1 MNLFWQEIINGLFV
15 GAFYALVALG
25 YSMVYGIIRLINFAH
40 GDLYMV
46 GSFVGFTTLSV
57 LFGRGGNMVFGLA
70 LAFMLAIIVVGLL
83 GTGVERIA
91 YKPLRNAPIL
101 SLLIS
106 ALGMSLILENG
117 VLVIPG
123 WGSQFLVYPFN
134 LPSTGFTVFG
144 VSVTYMQLLIFVSC
158 LLLMG
163 GLQMFVQRSILGKA
177 MRAIAL
183 DKDAAQLMGINI
195 NQMVSMT
202 FLLGAA
208 LAGAAGVMAGLYY
221 KEINFMM
228 GFEMGLK
235 AFTAAVIGGIGNI
248 PGTVIGGFVLGVL
261 EALGSGY
268 LGSEWQNVFA
278 FAILILL
285 LVFKPT
291 GILGEKI
298 GGRM

>member
-1 MNLFWQEIINGLFV
+1 MHFLWQILINGLFV
-15 GAFYALVALG
+15 GSFYALVALG

-46 GSFVGFTTLSV
+46 GAFIGFTVLS
-57 LFGRGGNMVFGLA
+57 LFFGKGGGMALGLA
-70 LAFMLAIIVVGLL
+70 LTFILAMIAVGIL
-83 GTGVERIA
+83 GAGVERIA
-91 YKPLRNAPIL
+91 YKPLRNAPML

-117 VLVIPG
+117 VLATPG
-123 WGSQFLVYPFN
+123 WGSQFLVYPFTSS
-134 LPSTGFTVFG
+134 PDGFSVFG
-144 VSVTYMQLLIFVSC
+144 ASITYMQVVIFAAS
-158 LLLMG
+158 LLLMA
-163 GLQMFVQRSILGKA
+163 GLQIFVQKSIFGKA

-195 NQMVSMT
+195 SQIITLT
-202 FLLGAA
+202 FLLGSI

-221 KEINFMM
+221 KEIDFMM
-228 GFEMGLK
+228 GFNMGLK
-235 AFTAAVIGGIGNI
+235 AFTAAVLGGIGNI
-248 PGTVIGGFVLGVL
+248 PGAVVGGFVLGIL
-261 EALGSGY
+261 EAFGSGY
-268 LGSEWQNVFA
+268 LGSQWENIFTFGV
-278 FAILILL
+278 LILL